1 MPGIKIEILNYKEI
15 EAKLNKLPIEAA
27 DMCAGEVQ
35 DYLLNVMKTD
45 QPSPNYVS
53 RASAY
58 PGDKITLKSGR
69 EVVGFQSL
77 RQYYYVLYLYATGK
91 IPYRR
96 TQELSRGWHIV
107 NRGLLGYLVNYTK
120 GASYVVG
127 ERNQANQP
135 RMVGWKKA
143 SQQIEDRMAKI
154 NKIIDGAAKKAIK
167 KLGLS

>member
-35 DYLLNVMKTD
+35 DYLLNVMRTD

-53 RASAY
+53 RKAAY
-58 PGDKITLKSGR
+58 GQS
-69 EVVGFQSL
+69 FQSEKQRRWFFWAL
-77 RQYYYVLYLYATGK
+77 DTGA
-91 IPYRR
+91 IEVPYHR
-96 TQELSRGWHIV
+96 TQALSKGWHIV
-107 NRGLLGYLVNYTK
+107 NRGVLGYLVNYRK

-135 RMVGWKKA
+135 RVVGWKKA
-143 SQQIEDRMAKI
+143 SQQIEERLAKI
-154 NKIIDGAAKKAIK
+154 NKIIDAAAKKAIK